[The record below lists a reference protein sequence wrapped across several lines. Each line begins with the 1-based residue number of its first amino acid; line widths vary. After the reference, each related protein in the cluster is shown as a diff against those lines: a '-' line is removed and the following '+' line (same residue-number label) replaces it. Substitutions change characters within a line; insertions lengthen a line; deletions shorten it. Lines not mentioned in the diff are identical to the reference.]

1 MSHRWPTLISA
12 LIVCGCTAQAD
23 RTQTPKPD
31 SPGIAAT
38 ASEVTASERQVY
50 FGEMHLHTSY
60 SFDAWGLMATKST
73 PDDAY
78 RFGRGEAVQVNGQAI
93 RRGWPLDF
101 MAVTDHSENMGLL
114 NPLDDPESKISKSDI
129 GKEIVKDPAKSF
141 NMLRQANHEGRVIPG
156 LDPVSAAKTAWGQE
170 VAAANANYRPGKFTT
185 FIAYEWSQMNEGK
198 YNLHRNVFFV
208 GDKAPLPF
216 SSTDSGKPEDLWTY
230 LEKNRAQGM
239 DAIAIP
245 HNANA
250 SNGLMYD
257 WNMSDGRPID
267 QAYAERR
274 MRNEPLNE
282 IVQNKG
288 QSETSPEL
296 SPNDEFANFEIY
308 DTLLTQRD
316 VKGKVNGSYIRQ
328 AYGRGLV
335 IQRKTGGNPFKFGL
349 VGASDYHNGI
359 STSDE
364 KAFAG
369 SPGGIDPN
377 VNVPTGDAAKKLLGI
392 IQTRSLI
399 DDEAARTGKT
409 PAINNPMQGGSSG
422 LTGVWAEQN
431 TRESIFAALK
441 RKETFATSGPRIRV
455 RFFGG
460 WDFSPATLRKADW
473 TKQAYRTGAP
483 MGSDLPFRAA
493 GASAPSFI
501 LQAVKDPDGAN
512 LDRLQVVK
520 VWVENG
526 QNKEK
531 IFDVALSGGR
541 KTDPRTGK
549 APAVGSTV
557 DLTTATYKNTI
568 GAATLQTV
576 WRDPEFDAAK
586 PAVYYL
592 RALEI
597 PTPRWT
603 TYIAAKNG
611 LPLPTSS
618 PATVQERAYSSPI
631 WFTPTVRQAVRSNV
645 RLAQK

>member
-1 MSHRWPTLISA
+1 
-12 LIVCGCTAQAD
+12 
-23 RTQTPKPD
+23 
-31 SPGIAAT
+31 
-38 ASEVTASERQVY
+38 
-50 FGEMHLHTSY
+50 
-60 SFDAWGLMATKST
+60 
-73 PDDAY
+73 
-78 RFGRGEAVQVNGQAI
+78 
-93 RRGWPLDF
+93 
-101 MAVTDHSENMGLL
+101 
-114 NPLDDPESKISKSDI
+114 
-129 GKEIVKDPAKSF
+129 
-141 NMLRQANHEGRVIPG
+141 
-156 LDPVSAAKTAWGQE
+156 
-170 VAAANANYRPGKFTT
+170 
-185 FIAYEWSQMNEGK
+185 
-198 YNLHRNVFFV
+198 
-208 GDKAPLPF
+208 
-216 SSTDSGKPEDLWTY
+216 
-230 LEKNRAQGM
+230 
-239 DAIAIP
+239 
-245 HNANA
+245 
-250 SNGLMYD
+250 
-257 WNMSDGRPID
+257 
-267 QAYAERR
+267 
-274 MRNEPLNE
+274 
-282 IVQNKG
+282 
-288 QSETSPEL
+288 
-296 SPNDEFANFEIY
+296 
-308 DTLLTQRD
+308 
-316 VKGKVNGSYIRQ
+316 
-328 AYGRGLV
+328 
-335 IQRKTGGNPFKFGL
+335 
-349 VGASDYHNGI
+349 
-359 STSDE
+359 
-364 KAFAG
+364 
-369 SPGGIDPN
+369 
-377 VNVPTGDAAKKLLGI
+377 
-392 IQTRSLI
+392 
-399 DDEAARTGKT
+399 
-409 PAINNPMQGGSSG
+409 MQGGSSG

-460 WDFSPATLRKADW
+460 WDFSPATLRKTDW

-541 KTDPRTGK
+541 KIDPRTGK
-549 APAVGSTV
+549 VPAVGSTV

-631 WFTPTVRQAVRSNV
+631 WFTPTGRQAVRSDV